1 MKEKI
6 AKLISK
12 ETKINIEEIK
22 KLIEIPPSDSFGDY
36 SFPCYQLAKIKK
48 QSPLLISQELSN
60 KLRKNISKEIS
71 SIEVKSAY
79 VNFFIDKIYLAK
91 KTIERTKKKSWGE
104 IKNNNSQNIGIEYP
118 SPNTNKS
125 LHIGHLR
132 NIIIGESISQIMK
145 NANNNVYHLNLYN
158 DRGILISKTMVA
170 YELFAEN
177 INPLE
182 KKIKPDKFIADLYV
196 KFNKEAKKNKE
207 LEEKAKEKLRLW
219 ENKDKKTI
227 ELWKKLNSW
236 AYQGLQQTF
245 DLFGLSKI
253 DKNYYESEIYTRGK
267 EIINKGIKKGL
278 FKEKDNAIII
288 DLNKE
293 NLGEKVL
300 LRSDKTSVYITQ
312 DLYLAEQKIKD
323 FNLDS
328 SYYVVGND
336 QEYHFK
342 VLFTIL
348 EKLGLKKD
356 WKHFSYGMVTLPSGK
371 MKSREGN
378 IVSADD
384 FIKETQEIAK
394 KGLIDRNPKINKNEL
409 EKKSLIIA
417 LAAIKYSLIKIDIK
431 KDLIFNPEKAL
442 SFEGDTGPYLLY
454 SYARA
459 NSILKKIKSTQKE
472 YNIIDL
478 TNSEIKL
485 IKKINNFEN
494 ILTETYQNLTPNT
507 LANYVYELAQIFN
520 EFYHSCSIINSKEKE
535 FRLDLV
541 KAFKKTL
548 KKSLDL
554 LSIQTI
560 EEM

>member
-22 KLIEIPPSDSFGDY
+22 KLIEIPPSGSFGDY

>member
-91 KTIERTKKKSWGE
+91 KTIERTKNKSWGE

-494 ILTETYQNLTPNT
+494 ILTEIYQNLTPNT

>member
-132 NIIIGESISQIMK
+132 NIIIGESISQIIK

>member
-394 KGLIDRNPKINKNEL
+394 KGLIDRNPRINKNEL

>member
-48 QSPLLISQELSN
+48 QSPLLISQELSD

-91 KTIERTKKKSWGE
+91 KTIERTRKKSWGE

-219 ENKDKKTI
+219 ENKDTKTI

-459 NSILKKIKSTQKE
+459 NSILKKVKSNKRE

-548 KKSLDL
+548 KRSLDL

>member
-91 KTIERTKKKSWGE
+91 KTIEKTKKKSWGE

-170 YELFAEN
+170 YELFANN

-219 ENKDKKTI
+219 ENKDTKTI

-459 NSILKKIKSTQKE
+459 NSILKKVKSNKRE

-548 KKSLDL
+548 KRSLDL

>member
-1 MKEKI
+1 
-6 AKLISK
+6 
-12 ETKINIEEIK
+12 
-22 KLIEIPPSDSFGDY
+22 
-36 SFPCYQLAKIKK
+36 
-48 QSPLLISQELSN
+48 
-60 KLRKNISKEIS
+60 
-71 SIEVKSAY
+71 
-79 VNFFIDKIYLAK
+79 
-91 KTIERTKKKSWGE
+91 
-104 IKNNNSQNIGIEYP
+104 
-118 SPNTNKS
+118 
-125 LHIGHLR
+125 
-132 NIIIGESISQIMK
+132 MK

-170 YELFAEN
+170 YELFANN

-219 ENKDKKTI
+219 ENKDTKTI

-253 DKNYYESEIYTRGK
+253 DKNYYESEIYTKGK

-293 NLGEKVL
+293 NLSEKVL

-431 KDLIFNPEKAL
+431 KDL
-442 SFEGDTGPYLLY
+442 
-454 SYARA
+454 
-459 NSILKKIKSTQKE
+459 
-472 YNIIDL
+472 
-478 TNSEIKL
+478 
-485 IKKINNFEN
+485 
-494 ILTETYQNLTPNT
+494 
-507 LANYVYELAQIFN
+507 
-520 EFYHSCSIINSKEKE
+520 
-535 FRLDLV
+535 
-541 KAFKKTL
+541 
-548 KKSLDL
+548 
-554 LSIQTI
+554 
-560 EEM
+560 

>member
-91 KTIERTKKKSWGE
+91 KTIERTRKKSWGE

>member
-48 QSPLLISQELSN
+48 QSPLLISQELSD

-91 KTIERTKKKSWGE
+91 KTIEKTKKKSWGE

-170 YELFAEN
+170 YELFANN

-219 ENKDKKTI
+219 ENKDTKTI

-253 DKNYYESEIYTRGK
+253 DKNYYESEIYTKGK

-548 KKSLDL
+548 KRSLDL

>member
-48 QSPLLISQELSN
+48 QSPLLISQELSD

-91 KTIERTKKKSWGE
+91 KTIEKTKKKSWGE

-170 YELFAEN
+170 YELFANN

-253 DKNYYESEIYTRGK
+253 DKNYYESEIYTKGK

-494 ILTETYQNLTPNT
+494 ILTEIYQNLTPNT

>member
-91 KTIERTKKKSWGE
+91 KTIEKTKKKSWGE

>member
-1 MKEKI
+1 MKEGI

-12 ETKINIEEIK
+12 ETKINIEEIE
-22 KLIEIPPSDSFGDY
+22 KLIEIPPSDKFGDY

-48 QSPLLISQELSN
+48 QSPLLISQELSE
-60 KLRKNISKEIS
+60 KLRRRMSKEIS

-79 VNFFIDKIYLAK
+79 VNFFINKIYLTK
-91 KTIERTKKKSWGE
+91 KTIEKTKKKSWGE
-104 IKNNNSQNIGIEYP
+104 IKNNQPQNIGIEYP

-145 NANNNVYHLNLYN
+145 NAKNKVYHLNLYN
-158 DRGILISKTMVA
+158 DRGILISKTMLA
-170 YELFAEN
+170 YELYGN
-177 INPLE
+177 DINPIKE
-182 KKIKPDKFIADLYV
+182 KIKPDKFIADLYIR
-196 KFNKEAKKNKE
+196 FNREAKDNKE
-207 LEEKAKEKLRLW
+207 LEEKAREKLRLW
-219 ENKDKKTI
+219 ENKDKETI
-227 ELWKKLNSW
+227 ELWKKINSW

-253 DKNYYESEIYTRGK
+253 DKNYYESEIYTKGK
-267 EIINKGIKKGL
+267 EIIDKGLKKGL
-278 FKEKDNAIII
+278 FKEKDKAIII

-348 EKLGLKKD
+348 EKLGLKKN

-378 IVSADD
+378 IVSADE
-384 FIKETQEIAK
+384 FIKETQDLAK
-394 KGLIDRNPKINKNEL
+394 KGLIDRNPKINKDEL
-409 EKKSLIIA
+409 EKKSLIIS
-417 LAAIKYSLIKIDIK
+417 LAAIKYSLIKVDIK
-431 KDLIFNPEKAL
+431 KDLVFNPEKAL

-459 NSILKKIKSTQKE
+459 NSILKKIKSTKSKYE
-472 YNIIDL
+472 IIDL
-478 TNSEIKL
+478 TNQEIKL
-485 IKKINNFEN
+485 IKKINDFEN
-494 ILTETYQNLTPNT
+494 ILEETYNNLTPNT
-507 LANYVYELAQIFN
+507 LANYVYELSQIFN
-520 EFYHSCSIINSKEKE
+520 EFYHSCSIIKSKEKE

-541 KAFKKTL
+541 KAFKKTM
-548 KKSLDL
+548 KKSLEL

>member
-170 YELFAEN
+170 YELFANN

>member
-494 ILTETYQNLTPNT
+494 ILTEIYQNLTPNT